1 MKPGYQ
7 LLLFFLLFSLNIIDY
22 TIESPLIQK
31 QASDMPLQA
40 GVEMNKMKKRLY
52 PYYVWNSWYFGLT
65 DFYPWG
71 WWPYWW

>member
-22 TIESPLIQK
+22 TVESPLIQK

-40 GVEMNKMKKRLY
+40 ANLTNLTAIMSTLIKYVQMIRMLFIFQNNLMND
-52 PYYVWNSWYFGLT
+52 SESS
-65 DFYPWG
+65 
-71 WWPYWW
+71 

>member
-7 LLLFFLLFSLNIIDY
+7 LLLFFLLFSLIIIDY

-40 GVEMNKMKKRLY
+40 GTIAKDICKKRC
-52 PYYVWNSWYFGLT
+52 VGEDNSII
-65 DFYPWG
+65 
-71 WWPYWW
+71 